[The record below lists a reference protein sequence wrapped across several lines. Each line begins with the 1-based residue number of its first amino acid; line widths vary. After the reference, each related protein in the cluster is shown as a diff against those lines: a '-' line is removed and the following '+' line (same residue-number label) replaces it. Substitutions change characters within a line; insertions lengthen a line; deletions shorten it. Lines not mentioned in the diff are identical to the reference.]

1 MRDDDLQACLR
12 VLSELAEAPEDDPD
26 RVRVREAAQAFLGR
40 TRHHERAGK
49 RRRLAERDAAA
60 LAGAPAP
67 AVTTGVPAP
76 AVTTGVPAP
85 AVTTGVPGPAAG
97 AVARAAE
104 PSSRIDGLTRCY
116 VCKAHFRTADK
127 RYERL
132 CPVCAEE
139 NARRRT
145 ARTDLTGRRAVVTGG
160 RVKAGFEL
168 VLKLL
173 RDGAAVTALT
183 RFPQD
188 ARRRFAAVPDHE
200 EWADRL
206 TVTGMDLRDVPAV
219 VRWCDEQVAAGEPLD
234 ILVNL
239 AAQTVRPPAAS
250 YEALLAGE
258 HTAELTAGQTPP
270 PEEGAP
276 DTAVSVAVDV
286 AGLLPDPAPDNSW
299 TRLVHE
305 VDPVELL
312 EVQLINV
319 TAPFLLI
326 GRLRPLLVGSPRP
339 RRYVVNVSAAEGQFG
354 RVYKGP
360 EHPHTNMAKA
370 ALNMLTLTSAAE
382 LAAAGVYVTSVDP
395 GWFSDQQPDPDRR
408 RRAAAGFRPPLDAV
422 DAAARVYD
430 PIVRGEAGDPP
441 YGCLLKDYRVAPW

>member
-26 RVRVREAAQAFLGR
+26 LVRVREAARAFLSR

-49 RRRLAERDAAA
+49 RRRLVERDAAA
-60 LAGAPAP
+60 LAG
-67 AVTTGVPAP
+67 VPAP
-76 AVTTGVPAP
+76 AVM
-85 AVTTGVPGPAAG
+85 TGVPGPAAG
-97 AVARAAE
+97 AVARTAE

-116 VCKAHFRTADK
+116 VCKAHFRAADE

-183 RFPQD
+183 RFPQE
-188 ARRRFAAVPDHE
+188 ARRRFAAVPGHE
-200 EWADRL
+200 KWADRL

-219 VRWCDEQVAAGEPLD
+219 VRWCDEQVTAGEPLD

-258 HTAELTAGQTPP
+258 RTAELTAGQTPP
-270 PEEGAP
+270 PEEGTP
-276 DTAVSVAVDV
+276 DTAVDV

-430 PIVRGEAGDPP
+430 PILRGEAGDPP

>member
-1 MRDDDLQACLR
+1 M
-12 VLSELAEAPEDDPD
+12 LSELAEAPDGDPD
-26 RVRVREAAQAFLGR
+26 LVRVQHAVSAFTKR
-40 TRHHERAGK
+40 TRQNERARK
-49 RRRLAERDAAA
+49 RRRRAEEDAVALATGTAPITTTGAPVEGAAA
-60 LAGAPAP
+60 WPPAP
-67 AVTTGVPAP
+67 
-76 AVTTGVPAP
+76 
-85 AVTTGVPGPAAG
+85 PAAL
-97 AVARAAE
+97 
-104 PSSRIDGLTRCY
+104 SRRIHGLTRCY
-116 VCKAHFRTADK
+116 VCKAHFREVDEH
-127 RYERL
+127 YDRL

-139 NARRRT
+139 NRRRRT
-145 ARTDLTGRRAVVTGG
+145 ARTDLTGRRAIVTGG

-168 VLKLL
+168 VVKMV

-188 ARRRFAAVPDHE
+188 ARRRFAAVPDFG
-200 EWADRL
+200 EWSDRL
-206 TVTGMDLRDVPAV
+206 TVTGMDLRDIPSV

-239 AAQTVRPPAAS
+239 AAQTVRPPASS
-250 YEALLAGE
+250 YEELLAGE
-258 HTAELTAGQTPP
+258 HTAELTMGQASLPV
-270 PEEGAP
+270 G
-276 DTAVSVAVDV
+276 AVDV
-286 AGLLPDPAPDNSW
+286 AGLLPDPSPDNSW

-305 VDPVELL
+305 IDPVELL

-319 TAPFLLI
+319 TAPFLLL
-326 GRLRPLLVGSPRP
+326 GRLRPLLVRSPCP

-354 RVYKGP
+354 REYKGS

-370 ALNMLTLTSAAE
+370 ALNMLTLTSAVE
-382 LAAAGVYVTSVDP
+382 LAATGVYLTSVDP
-395 GWFSDQQPDPDRR
+395 GWFSDQHPDPDRR